1 MILMKVRVWSPKCGV
16 FVACEKNIS
25 ASCRESNMVVVIL
38 FKTIIFH
45 TSKVGG

>member
-1 MILMKVRVWSPKCGV
+1 MFAV
-16 FVACEKNIS
+16 CEKNMS